1 MHCSSEQGLP
11 KAYNKRERLFELS
24 LPASVKG
31 TDALEREFSE
41 QTQISH
47 LSADEVTFWLRSKV
61 MIGTKLL
68 LSLTIPRTFLLEKPL
83 QLSLSGT
90 VCFVKSDMSVI
101 KKNQLISI
109 RLDKNYQILSLPA

>member
-1 MHCSSEQGLP
+1 MHCSSEQSLP
-11 KAYNKRERLFELS
+11 KAYKKERLFELA
-24 LPASVKG
+24 LPAKVNG
-31 TDALEREFSE
+31 TDAQEREFSE
-41 QTQISH
+41 ETQISH
-47 LSADEVTFWLRSKV
+47 LSADEVTFWLHSKV

-90 VCFVKSDMSVI
+90 VCFVKSDMSVS

-109 RLDKNYQILSLPA
+109 RLDKNYQILSLKV